1 MKIYLIRHG
10 ETDWNK
16 ESRYQ
21 GVKDIELSAKG
32 IEQVRKLGKYFSS
45 IPLDIL
51 VSSPLSRTKETA
63 NSILDFYPKKLQVFY
78 DDRFLEI
85 SHGLWEGKLVSE
97 VKREFKEIYNF
108 WKVSPY
114 EAKMP
119 EGEGLHDVSLR
130 ATSAFKEW
138 VDNNRGND
146 IAFVT
151 HDVVIRVI
159 LMDIFS
165 LPYSFFWKFKLAN
178 AGINV
183 LEFDEEFKLLS
194 INLICH
200 LEEFSAEGVI

>member
-10 ETDWNK
+10 ETKWNK

-21 GVKDIELSAKG
+21 GVKDVPLSEKG
-32 IEQVRKLGKYFSS
+32 IEQVKRLGRYFSGL
-45 IPLDIL
+45 PLDII

-63 NSILDFYPKKLQVFY
+63 DYIVNFYPKELQVFY
-78 DDRFLEI
+78 DKRFLEI
-85 SHGLWEGKLVSE
+85 SHGLWEGKVVDE
-97 VKREFKEIYNF
+97 VKEEFKEIYDF
-108 WKVSPY
+108 WKTKPY

-138 VDNNRGND
+138 VGKYKGKD

-159 LMDIFS
+159 MMDIFS
-165 LPYSFFWKFKLAN
+165 LPYDFFWKFKLAN
-178 AGINV
+178 AGINI
-183 LEFDEEFKLLS
+183 LEYEQDYKLLS
-194 INLICH
+194 INLVCH

>member
-1 MKIYLIRHG
+1 MRIYLIRHG
-10 ETDWNK
+10 ETKWNK

-21 GVKDIELSAKG
+21 GVKDIPLSEIG
-32 IEQVRKLGKYFSS
+32 LEQVKKLGMYFSNL
-45 IPLDIL
+45 PLDII

-63 NSILDFYPKKLQVFY
+63 NSIVKFYPKKLQVFY

-85 SHGLWEGKLVSE
+85 SHGLWEGKVVAE
-97 VKREFKEIYNF
+97 VKEEFKEIYNF
-108 WKVSPY
+108 WKVKPY

-138 VDNNRGND
+138 VNKYREKD

-165 LPYSFFWKFKLAN
+165 LPYDFFWKFKLAN

-183 LEFDEEFKLLS
+183 LEYDEEFKLLS

-200 LEEFSAEGVI
+200 LNEFSAEGVI